1 MSAEHQAEPPPS
13 EPQRIEAARSARSS
27 CKTCRRKIAKGAL
40 RLGVEVE
47 GPFGRGYLWHH
58 LACAARARPDDLAE
72 AYARRA
78 WPPDLEVPPLE
89 ELQAEAEARERARAE
104 RPRLPY
110 AELDPSGRAACKQC
124 GDKLQQGQ
132 PRVALARAVVFG
144 KQIRTSAVLVHPRCV
159 PAALQHPDNATAAGE
174 LAGLLQANSGDLPA
188 RELERVLREAGLQ
201 GQPPA

>member
-1 MSAEHQAEPPPS
+1 M
-13 EPQRIEAARSARSS
+13 
-27 CKTCRRKIAKGAL
+27 
-40 RLGVEVE
+40 E

-58 LACAARARPDDLAE
+58 LACAARTRPEDLAE

-78 WPPDLEVPPLE
+78 WPAGLEVPPLE
-89 ELQAEAEARERARAE
+89 ELQADAEARERARAE

-124 GDKLQQGQ
+124 GDKLLQGQ
-132 PRVALARAVVFG
+132 PRVALARAVAFG

-159 PAALQHPDNATAAGE
+159 PAALQHPDNATEAGE
-174 LAGLLQANSGDLPA
+174 LVGDLRANSRDLPA
-188 RELERVLREAGLQ
+188 PELERVLREAGLQ